1 MADYPIEELGGL
13 TPLQA
18 AHTPNMD
25 SIASSGVTGMV
36 KTFPEGYPTGS
47 DVANLSVMGY
57 SPKLHYTGRSPLEA
71 VGMGIELDP
80 KDVTFRCNLVT
91 LSDHIVYENKTMLDY
106 SSDEISSAEAAELI
120 NIINKN
126 LSGNR
131 MAFYPGVSYRHCLVW
146 KDGPMEFEPSPLIP
160 PHDIFGKKI
169 KDYLPN
175 GRNGQVLKDMME
187 RSSIILPEH
196 PVNKKRI
203 EKGLNPAT
211 SIWLWGE
218 GTKPELP
225 QFFNK
230 YGLKGAVI
238 SAVDLLKGIGRCAG
252 LKVVNVEGSTAN
264 VNTDFKAEADAA
276 LNELKNGID
285 FVYLHIE
292 APDECGHRNELK
304 NKVKSIE
311 FIDNLVVG
319 PILKELEVIGDYS
332 IMVLPDHPTP
342 LSLRTHTSEP
352 VPFAYKSSNYRHNGK
367 SINKYDEISVKE
379 SEIFIEEGYKLMDCF
394 IQGKFNGE

>member
-1 MADYPIEELGGL
+1 M
-13 TPLQA
+13 
-18 AHTPNMD
+18 
-25 SIASSGVTGMV
+25 
-36 KTFPEGYPTGS
+36 
-47 DVANLSVMGY
+47 ANLSVMGY

-91 LSDHIVYENKTMLDY
+91 LSDHIVYEKKTMLDY

-120 NIINKN
+120 NTINKN

-146 KDGPMEFEPSPLIP
+146 KDGPMELEPSPLIP

-187 RSSIILPEH
+187 RSSILLPEH

-230 YGLKGAVI
+230 
-238 SAVDLLKGIGRCAG
+238 
-252 LKVVNVEGSTAN
+252 
-264 VNTDFKAEADAA
+264 
-276 LNELKNGID
+276 
-285 FVYLHIE
+285 
-292 APDECGHRNELK
+292 
-304 NKVKSIE
+304 
-311 FIDNLVVG
+311 
-319 PILKELEVIGDYS
+319 
-332 IMVLPDHPTP
+332 
-342 LSLRTHTSEP
+342 
-352 VPFAYKSSNYRHNGK
+352 
-367 SINKYDEISVKE
+367 
-379 SEIFIEEGYKLMDCF
+379 
-394 IQGKFNGE
+394 